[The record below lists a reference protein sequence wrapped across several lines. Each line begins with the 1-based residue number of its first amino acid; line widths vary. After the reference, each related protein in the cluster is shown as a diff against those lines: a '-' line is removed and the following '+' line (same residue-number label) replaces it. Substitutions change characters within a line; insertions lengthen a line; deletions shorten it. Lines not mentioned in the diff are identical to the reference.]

1 MKVNMEAGTPIM
13 EYVRQLESKV
23 RDLQA
28 DRRVV
33 RMWSVVIGVVIGIV
47 GTIGIEVFVIKK
59 FF

>member
-33 RMWSVVIGVVIGIV
+33 RLWSVVIGVVMGVV
-47 GTIGIEVFVIKK
+47 GTIGIEVFVVKK

>member
-33 RMWSVVIGVVIGIV
+33 SLWSMLIGVVMGIV